1 MMDAI
6 LAHPMSKLVID
17 IPWEVVPVVVGVLA
31 ALAVVFCGVYKLT
44 GMFVD

>member
-6 LAHPMSKLVID
+6 LAHPMSELALD
-17 IPWEVVPVVVGVLA
+17 IPWQVVPAVVGSIA

-44 GMFVD
+44 GLFVD